1 MKAIINDYQ
10 TKVKEFLF
18 QFSLQKSYYG
28 AKKKWRSMKNEM
40 KEQ

>member
-28 AKKKWRSMKNEM
+28 AKEK
-40 KEQ
+40 